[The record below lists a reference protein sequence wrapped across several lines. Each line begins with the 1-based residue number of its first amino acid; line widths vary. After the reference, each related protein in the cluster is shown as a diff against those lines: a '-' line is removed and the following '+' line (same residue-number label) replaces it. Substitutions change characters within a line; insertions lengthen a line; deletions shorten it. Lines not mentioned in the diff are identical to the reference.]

1 MIYLR
6 IVSFTVV
13 MLSALFLPIFAFGIS
28 MLVYALIFGPY
39 ELLILAV
46 CVDAQF
52 GDRSLSLWYSY
63 TALTVLT
70 SLCAIRIRP
79 YLSMYE

>member
-28 MLVYALIFGPY
+28 MLVGHMNFSFWQ
-39 ELLILAV
+39 
-46 CVDAQF
+46 CVWTHN
-52 GDRSLSLWYSY
+52 LEI
-63 TALTVLT
+63 VV
-70 SLCAIRIRP
+70 
-79 YLSMYE
+79 